1 MWLFP
6 LVEFLFPLGLL
17 SGEKLNPK
25 NLTSVMGFG
34 ETTGLSVLLGG
45 PVIKEM
51 FRSCN
56 VFF

>member
-1 MWLFP
+1 LG
-6 LVEFLFPLGLL
+6 EFLFPLGLL

-45 PVIKEM
+45 PVIKEN